1 MADSPAPIP
10 REGSLDAP
18 TRHALDWKN
27 PQFYD
32 QSALDAELE
41 RVFHICHGC
50 RRCVSLCQAFPTLF
64 DLVDESKTMEVDGVA
79 KSDYAK
85 VVEQCYLCD
94 LCYQTKCPYVPPHP
108 WNVDFPHLMLRAK
121 ATAHRRGETR
131 TSAKILSSTTALGKL
146 STIPVVVNAVNAL
159 NRNPSARKLL
169 EKTLGVHR
177 DARLPTYARP
187 TARKRLK
194 ALQPAGDAQ
203 PAGRTRGKVALFAT
217 CYCNYSAPQPV
228 EDLAAVLRHNGI
240 DVKLVEREVCCGM
253 PKLELGDLE
262 TVAKYK
268 EQNIPVL
275 AAAIRDGWDITATI
289 PSCVLMFKQE
299 LPLMF
304 PDDEDV
310 LLGEAPHFR
319 SVRISVAAPSGRP
332 AQDRLQAGV
341 GKDRLSRTLPSARA
355 EYRPENARRA
365 GAGSR
370 SRHPDDRTLLRSRWH
385 VWGQDGD
392 VRTVA
397 QDRQAGGNA
406 SAANRTGAFRQRL
419 PDGRQP
425 YRPWHRRQP
434 ACAEPD
440 QPAAN
445 RVWGL
450 APLPLAGEGWVRV
463 ACEMLVRSHCLG
475 TTLIRL
481 RHLLPPAGEGKN
493 DGCKRSY

>member
-1 MADSPAPIP
+1 MGHDMPTDSSAATP

-32 QSALDAELE
+32 QASLDAELE

-64 DLVDESKTMEVDGVA
+64 DLVDESKTLGVDGVT
-79 KSDYAK
+79 KSDFAK

-121 ATAHRRGETR
+121 ATAHQRGATK

-159 NRNPSARKLL
+159 NRSPGVRKLL

-177 DARLPTYARP
+177 DARVPAYVRP
-187 TARKRLK
+187 TARNRLK
-194 ALQPAGDAQ
+194 ALQPTGDVQ

-262 TVAKYK
+262 MVAKYK
-268 EQNIPVL
+268 KQNIPIL
-275 AAAIRDGWDITATI
+275 AAAIRDGWDITAAI

-310 LLGEAPHFR
+310 LLVKRHIFDPFEYLWQRH
-319 SVRISVAAPSGRP
+319 
-332 AQDRLQAGV
+332 QAGLLKTDFKQSL
-341 GKDRLSRTLPSARA
+341 GKIAYHAPCHQRVQNIGPKTRDVLALVPGADIQMIERCSGHDGTYGVKTATYPLSRKIAKPVEAR
-355 EYRPENARRA
+355 
-365 GAGSR
+365 
-370 SRHPDDRTLLRSRWH
+370 
-385 VWGQDGD
+385 VQ
-392 VRTVA
+392 
-397 QDRQAGGNA
+397 QI
-406 SAANRTGAFRQRL
+406 AAGAFRQRL
-419 PDGRQP
+419 PDGWQS
-425 YRPWHRRQP
+425 HRARS
-434 ACAEPD
+434 D
-440 QPAAN
+440 S
-445 RVWGL
+445 GT
-450 APLPLAGEGWVRV
+450 G
-463 ACEMLVRSHCLG
+463 ACELVWVEHFD
-475 TTLIRL
+475 IAA
-481 RHLLPPAGEGKN
+481 RH
-493 DGCKRSY
+493 